1 MPAESAV
8 AGVNVALQRPCS
20 LIKNR
25 IRFQAEVC
33 TIKNHRILRRSTPF
47 ICRFLRH
54 CTPHTWVMQDKLLRT
69 LVLTCLHQ
77 AMTSYLARLGPRLT
91 QDKVHRWLAKANKP
105 ILLNLRKGN
114 LGFPEQQASC
124 SVIVHRVSLGL
135 CVKQELLQA
144 YIVGF
149 LDAVTST
156 FISAAQHV
164 SDCVLN

>member
-1 MPAESAV
+1 
-8 AGVNVALQRPCS
+8 
-20 LIKNR
+20 
-25 IRFQAEVC
+25 
-33 TIKNHRILRRSTPF
+33 
-47 ICRFLRH
+47 
-54 CTPHTWVMQDKLLRT
+54 MQDKLLRT

-124 SVIVHRVSLGL
+124 TVILHRVSLSL
-135 CVKQELLQA
+135 CTKQDLLQP

-149 LDAVTST
+149 LYA
-156 FISAAQHV
+156 FLHLCCIA
-164 SDCVLN
+164 CV